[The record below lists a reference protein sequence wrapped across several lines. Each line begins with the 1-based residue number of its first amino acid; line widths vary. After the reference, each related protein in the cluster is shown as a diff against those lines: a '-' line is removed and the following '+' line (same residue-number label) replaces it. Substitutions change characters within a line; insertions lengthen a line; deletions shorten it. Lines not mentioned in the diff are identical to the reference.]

1 MIEFA
6 DKKILATTLS
16 NIVLLILDF
25 CKVKLINDQSY
36 SDGWKCQ
43 PFLLPGFDEVNF
55 PFILLSG

>member
-25 CKVKLINDQSY
+25 DKVKLINDQSY
-36 SDGWKCQ
+36 SDGWKC
-43 PFLLPGFDEVNF
+43 
-55 PFILLSG
+55 